1 MSDHHTVAD
10 ANLQAW
16 SKASEWG
23 RGPRMTE
30 FEALMWRSERHPQQS
45 STILSVMLLD
55 TAPDW
60 DRLVAAHEWAT
71 QLVPRTRE
79 RVVDPVVPVGPPA
92 WVHDEHFRLDYHLRR
107 VQLPGAGTLRA
118 VLDHAAAFALV
129 PLDRNRPLWEARLV
143 EGLDDGRAAYLLKMH
158 HSLTDGMG
166 GIELLSSVQSRTREH
181 TADKPR
187 SAPTDNGAHDTDS
200 IRLAV
205 DEIGERLLTAPG
217 VAAAAARSGV
227 GLLMRP
233 SGAAGQAL
241 RYAASLRRV
250 LSPPPATPSPLLRAR
265 TGRVWRYGTLECPLP
280 ELKSAGKAA
289 GGSVNDAFVAALL
302 GGLRIYHERHDV
314 QLDRLPMAMPVSL
327 RKDDDPMGGN
337 KWAGALFAA
346 PIGITDPAERIAAI
360 RDTVLSLRAEPAL
373 DTFSLLAPVVNR
385 LPSTVGA
392 MFARLGAAADMSAS
406 NVPGLSSQTYLAGAK
421 VERMYPFGPLPGVA
435 VMAAMVSH
443 VGTCCFG
450 LNIDGAAV
458 ADVEVLLECF
468 EAGLKETLAVGKP
481 TTPSGHDGGRR

>member
-1 MSDHHTVAD
+1 MSDHNDAAD
-10 ANLQAW
+10 ANRQAW

-23 RGPRMTE
+23 RSPRMTE

-60 DRLVAAHEWAT
+60 DRLVAAHEWAA
-71 QLVPRTRE
+71 QLIPRTRE

-92 WVHDEHFRLDYHLRR
+92 WILDEHFRLDYHLRR
-107 VQLPGAGTLRA
+107 VRLPSGGTLRA
-118 VLDHAAAFALV
+118 VLDHAAAFALL

-143 EGLDDGRAAYLLKMH
+143 EGLDGGRAAYLLKMH

-181 TADKPR
+181 TPDKPR
-187 SAPTDNGAHDTDS
+187 PLPTDDGEQGTDS
-200 IRLAV
+200 ILLAV
-205 DEIGERLLTAPG
+205 NEISERLLASPG
-217 VAAAAARSGV
+217 VALAAARSGLD
-227 GLLMRP
+227 LLTRP
-233 SGAAGQAL
+233 GSAAGQTL

-250 LSPPPATPSPLLRAR
+250 LSPPPATPSPLLRER
-265 TGRVWRYGTLECPLP
+265 TGRVWRYGVLECPLAQ
-280 ELKSAGKAA
+280 LKSAGKAG

-302 GGLRIYHERHDV
+302 GGLRIYHERHGV

-327 RKDDDPMGGN
+327 RKADDPMGGN

-346 PIGITDPAERIAAI
+346 PIGIADPGERIAAI
-360 RDTVLSLRAEPAL
+360 RDTVLSLRTEPAL
-373 DTFSLLAPVVNR
+373 DTFSLLAPLVNR
-385 LPSTVGA
+385 LPAAVGA
-392 MFARLGAAADMSAS
+392 LFARLGGAADMSAS
-406 NVPGLSSQTYLAGAK
+406 NVPGLPYQTYLAGAK
-421 VERMYPFGPLPGVA
+421 VERIYPFGPLPGVA

-458 ADVEVLLECF
+458 ADVDVLLECF
-468 EAGLKETLAVGKP
+468 EAGLKETLAASKP
-481 TTPSGHDGGRR
+481 TIGDEGERS